1 MRPTGQDVDSKL
13 ALPSPISAPF
23 LLCRG
28 DGRSPSMAPGRCGRS
43 RSPRRSLRPCAPR
56 GGPSP
61 WPAPATLSTAQQLWP
76 VETASAAS
84 FRSFDATVLE
94 TWRSRLKEEEKYLMR
109 VEAVKA
115 TVVSEA
121 GSVVWGG
128 KGLGA

>member
-1 MRPTGQDVDSKL
+1 M
-13 ALPSPISAPF
+13 
-23 LLCRG
+23 
-28 DGRSPSMAPGRCGRS
+28 
-43 RSPRRSLRPCAPR
+43 
-56 GGPSP
+56 
-61 WPAPATLSTAQQLWP
+61 WP

-128 KGLGA
+128 EATREAHHCAAGCEHSPGGSRRDNTLSY

>member
-1 MRPTGQDVDSKL
+1 M
-13 ALPSPISAPF
+13 
-23 LLCRG
+23 
-28 DGRSPSMAPGRCGRS
+28 
-43 RSPRRSLRPCAPR
+43 
-56 GGPSP
+56 
-61 WPAPATLSTAQQLWP
+61 
-76 VETASAAS
+76 ETASAAS